1 MKSKFFLIASLAMCI
16 VFSACSSNSNAP
28 SNDTK
33 TETTVKESEVKNN
46 ADNSANSKEN
56 TSKEHAADKIVLDH
70 AFGQTILDKKPERVA
85 TIAWGNHDVALALG
99 IVPVGF
105 SKVNYGVSAEKGVLP
120 WTEEKIKELNGEANL
135 FDDLD
140 GLNFEAISN
149 SKPDVILAGYSGIT
163 KEDYDTLSKIAPVA
177 AYKSKP
183 WQTLWRDMIKIDSK
197 ALGMEKEGDELI
209 KNTEARI
216 SKELEKHPEIRGKKV
231 LFTTI
236 NAADTSKFWIFTSK
250 DPRANYL
257 TDLGLVFP
265 ESLKEF
271 ESEDSF
277 AKEISAEEANK
288 INDADVIITY
298 GDDKT
303 IETLQKDPLLGK
315 INAIKNGAVA
325 VIPDNTPLASSCTP
339 TPLSINYNIEEY
351 LNLIGTACKNAK

>member
-1 MKSKFFLIASLAMCI
+1 MIIIIDIIDLKYVQGVLMKNKFFLIAILAMCI
-16 VFSACSSNSNAP
+16 VFSACSSNS
-28 SNDTK
+28 
-33 TETTVKESEVKNN
+33 VKNE
-46 ADNSANSKEN
+46 EN
-56 TSKEHAADKIVLDH
+56 TSKEHAPDKIVLDH

-99 IVPVGF
+99 IVPVGL
-105 SKVNYGVSAEKGVLP
+105 SKANYGVSADKGVLP
-120 WTEEKIKELNGEANL
+120 WTEEKIKELNGKANL

-183 WQTLWRDMIKIDSK
+183 WQTLWRDMIRIDSK

-216 SKELEKHPEIRGKKV
+216 SKELEKHPEIKGKIKGKKV
-231 LFTTI
+231 LFTMI
-236 NAADTSKFWIFTSK
+236 NAADTSKFWIYTSK

-303 IETLQKDPLLGK
+303 LEALQKDPLLGK

-325 VIPDNTPLASSCTP
+325 VIPDNTPLAASCTP
-339 TPLSINYNIEEY
+339 TPLSINYTIEEY
-351 LNLIGTACKNAK
+351 LNLLGNACKNAK

>member
-1 MKSKFFLIASLAMCI
+1 MCI
-16 VFSACSSNSNAP
+16 VFSACSSNS
-28 SNDTK
+28 
-33 TETTVKESEVKNN
+33 VKNE
-46 ADNSANSKEN
+46 EN
-56 TSKEHAADKIVLDH
+56 TSKEHAPDKIVLDH

-105 SKVNYGVSAEKGVLP
+105 SKANYGVSADKGVLP
-120 WTEEKIKELNGEANL
+120 WTEEKIKELNGKANL

-216 SKELEKHPEIRGKKV
+216 SKELEKHPEIKGKIKGKKV
-231 LFTTI
+231 LFTMI
-236 NAADTSKFWIFTSK
+236 NAADTSKFWIYTSK

-303 IETLQKDPLLGK
+303 LEALQKDPLLGK

-325 VIPDNTPLASSCTP
+325 VIPDNTPLAASCTP
-339 TPLSINYNIEEY
+339 TPLSINYTIEEY
-351 LNLIGTACKNAK
+351 LNILGNACKNAK

>member
-1 MKSKFFLIASLAMCI
+1 MKNKFFLIAILAMCI
-16 VFSACSSNSNAP
+16 VFSACSSNS
-28 SNDTK
+28 
-33 TETTVKESEVKNN
+33 VKNE
-46 ADNSANSKEN
+46 EN
-56 TSKEHAADKIVLDH
+56 TSKEHAPDKIVLDH

-105 SKVNYGVSAEKGVLP
+105 SKANYGVSADKGVLP
-120 WTEEKIKELNGEANL
+120 WTEEKIKELNGKANL

-183 WQTLWRDMIKIDSK
+183 WQDMIKIDSK

-216 SKELEKHPEIRGKKV
+216 SKELEKHPEIKGKIKGKKV
-231 LFTTI
+231 LFTMI
-236 NAADTSKFWIFTSK
+236 NAADTSKFWIYTSK

-303 IETLQKDPLLGK
+303 LEALQKDPLLGK

-325 VIPDNTPLASSCTP
+325 VIPDNTPLAASCTP
-339 TPLSINYNIEEY
+339 TPLSINYTIEEY
-351 LNLIGTACKNAK
+351 LNLLGNACKNAK

>member
-1 MKSKFFLIASLAMCI
+1 
-16 VFSACSSNSNAP
+16 CSSNS
-28 SNDTK
+28 
-33 TETTVKESEVKNN
+33 VKNE
-46 ADNSANSKEN
+46 EN
-56 TSKEHAADKIVLDH
+56 TSKEHAPDKIVLDH

-99 IVPVGF
+99 IVPVGL
-105 SKVNYGVSAEKGVLP
+105 SKANYGVSADKGVLP
-120 WTEEKIKELNGEANL
+120 WTEEKIKELNGKANL

-183 WQTLWRDMIKIDSK
+183 WQTLWRDMIRIDSK

-216 SKELEKHPEIRGKKV
+216 SKELEKHPEIKGKIKGKKV
-231 LFTTI
+231 LFTMI
-236 NAADTSKFWIFTSK
+236 NAADTSKFWIYTSK

-303 IETLQKDPLLGK
+303 LEALQKDPLLGK

-325 VIPDNTPLASSCTP
+325 VIPDNTPLAASCTP
-339 TPLSINYNIEEY
+339 TPLSINYTIEEY
-351 LNLIGTACKNAK
+351 LNLLGNACKNAK

>member
-1 MKSKFFLIASLAMCI
+1 
-16 VFSACSSNSNAP
+16 FSACSSNS
-28 SNDTK
+28 
-33 TETTVKESEVKNN
+33 VKNE
-46 ADNSANSKEN
+46 EN
-56 TSKEHAADKIVLDH
+56 TSKEHAPDKIVLDH

-105 SKVNYGVSAEKGVLP
+105 SKANYGVSADKGVLP
-120 WTEEKIKELNGEANL
+120 WTEEKIKELNGKANL

-216 SKELEKHPEIRGKKV
+216 SKELEKHPEIKGKIKGKKV
-231 LFTTI
+231 LFTMI
-236 NAADTSKFWIFTSK
+236 NAADTSKFWIYTSK

-303 IETLQKDPLLGK
+303 LEALQKDPLLGK

-325 VIPDNTPLASSCTP
+325 VIPDNTPLAASCTP
-339 TPLSINYNIEEY
+339 TPLSINYTIEEY
-351 LNLIGTACKNAK
+351 LNILGNACKNAK

>member
-1 MKSKFFLIASLAMCI
+1 MKNKFFLIAILAMCI
-16 VFSACSSNSNAP
+16 VFSACSSNS
-28 SNDTK
+28 
-33 TETTVKESEVKNN
+33 VKNE
-46 ADNSANSKEN
+46 EN
-56 TSKEHAADKIVLDH
+56 TSKEHAPDKIVLDH

-105 SKVNYGVSAEKGVLP
+105 SKANYGVSADKGVLP
-120 WTEEKIKELNGEANL
+120 WTEEKIKELNGKANL

-216 SKELEKHPEIRGKKV
+216 SKELEKHPEIKGKIKGKKV
-231 LFTTI
+231 LFTMI
-236 NAADTSKFWIFTSK
+236 NAADTSKFWIYTSK

-303 IETLQKDPLLGK
+303 LEALQKDPLLGK

-325 VIPDNTPLASSCTP
+325 VIPYNTPLAASCTP
-339 TPLSINYNIEEY
+339 TPLSINYTIEEY
-351 LNLIGTACKNAK
+351 LNLLGNACKNAK

>member
-1 MKSKFFLIASLAMCI
+1 
-16 VFSACSSNSNAP
+16 SSNS
-28 SNDTK
+28 
-33 TETTVKESEVKNN
+33 VKNE
-46 ADNSANSKEN
+46 EN
-56 TSKEHAADKIVLDH
+56 TSKEHAPDKIVLDH

-105 SKVNYGVSAEKGVLP
+105 SKANYGVSADKGVLP
-120 WTEEKIKELNGEANL
+120 WTEEKIKELNGKANL

-216 SKELEKHPEIRGKKV
+216 SKELEKHPEIKGKIKGKKV
-231 LFTTI
+231 LFTMI
-236 NAADTSKFWIFTSK
+236 NAADTSKFWIYTSK

-303 IETLQKDPLLGK
+303 LEALQKDPLLGK

-325 VIPDNTPLASSCTP
+325 VIPDNTPLAASCTP
-339 TPLSINYNIEEY
+339 TPLSINYTIEEY
-351 LNLIGTACKNAK
+351 LNILGNACKNAK

>member
-1 MKSKFFLIASLAMCI
+1 MIIIIDIIDLKYVQGVFMKNKFFLIAILAMCI
-16 VFSACSSNSNAP
+16 VFSACSSNS
-28 SNDTK
+28 
-33 TETTVKESEVKNN
+33 VKNE
-46 ADNSANSKEN
+46 EN
-56 TSKEHAADKIVLDH
+56 TSKEHAPDKIVLDH

-99 IVPVGF
+99 IVPVGL
-105 SKVNYGVSAEKGVLP
+105 SKANYGVIADKGVLP
-120 WTEEKIKELNGEANL
+120 WTEEKIKELNGKANL

-183 WQTLWRDMIKIDSK
+183 WQTLWRDMIRIDSK

-216 SKELEKHPEIRGKKV
+216 SKELEKYPEIKGKIKGKKV
-231 LFTTI
+231 LFTMI
-236 NAADTSKFWIFTSK
+236 NAADTSKFWIYTSK

-303 IETLQKDPLLGK
+303 LEALQKDPLLGK

-325 VIPDNTPLASSCTP
+325 VIPDNTPLAASCTP
-339 TPLSINYNIEEY
+339 TPLSINYTIEEY
-351 LNLIGTACKNAK
+351 LNLLGNACKNAK

>member
-1 MKSKFFLIASLAMCI
+1 KFFLIAILAMCI
-16 VFSACSSNSNAP
+16 VFSACSSNS
-28 SNDTK
+28 
-33 TETTVKESEVKNN
+33 VKNE
-46 ADNSANSKEN
+46 EN
-56 TSKEHAADKIVLDH
+56 TSKEHAPDKIVLDH

-99 IVPVGF
+99 IVPVGL
-105 SKVNYGVSAEKGVLP
+105 SKANYGVSADKGVLP
-120 WTEEKIKELNGEANL
+120 WTEEKIKELNGKANL

-183 WQTLWRDMIKIDSK
+183 WQTLWRDMIRIDSK

-216 SKELEKHPEIRGKKV
+216 SKELEKHPEIKGKIKGKKV
-231 LFTTI
+231 LFTMI
-236 NAADTSKFWIFTSK
+236 NAADTSKFWIYTSK

-303 IETLQKDPLLGK
+303 LEALQKDPLLGK

-325 VIPDNTPLASSCTP
+325 VIPDNTPLAASCTP
-339 TPLSINYNIEEY
+339 TPLSINYTIEEY
-351 LNLIGTACKNAK
+351 LNLLGNACKNAK

>member
-1 MKSKFFLIASLAMCI
+1 MKNKFFLIAILAMCI
-16 VFSACSSNSNAP
+16 VFSACSSNS
-28 SNDTK
+28 
-33 TETTVKESEVKNN
+33 VKNE
-46 ADNSANSKEN
+46 EN
-56 TSKEHAADKIVLDH
+56 TSKEHAPDKIVLDHAFGQTILDH

-105 SKVNYGVSAEKGVLP
+105 SKANYGVSADKGVLP
-120 WTEEKIKELNGEANL
+120 WTEEKIKELNGKANL

-216 SKELEKHPEIRGKKV
+216 SKELEKHPEIKGKIKGKKV
-231 LFTTI
+231 LFTMI
-236 NAADTSKFWIFTSK
+236 NAADTSKFWIYTSK

-303 IETLQKDPLLGK
+303 LEALQKDPLLGK

-325 VIPDNTPLASSCTP
+325 VIPDNTPLAASCTP
-339 TPLSINYNIEEY
+339 TPLSINYTIEEY
-351 LNLIGTACKNAK
+351 LNLLGNACKNAK

>member
-56 TSKEHAADKIVLDH
+56 TSKEHAPNQIVLDH

-105 SKVNYGVSAEKGVLP
+105 SKANYGVSAEKGVLP
-120 WTEEKIKELNGEANL
+120 WTEEKIKELNGETNL

-149 SKPDVILAGYSGIT
+149 SKPDVILAAYSGIT
-163 KEDYDTLSKIAPVA
+163 QEDYDTLSKIAPVA
-177 AYKSKP
+177 AYQSKP
-183 WQTLWRDMIKIDSK
+183 WQTLWKDMVKIDSK

-216 SKELEKHPEIRGKKV
+216 AKELEKHPEIKGKKI
-231 LFTTI
+231 LFTSI

-277 AKEISAEEANK
+277 AKEISAEEADK

-325 VIPDNTPLASSCTP
+325 VIPENTPLAASCTP
-339 TPLSINYNIEEY
+339 TPLSINYTIEEF
-351 LNLIGTACKNAK
+351 LNILGNACKNAK

>member
-1 MKSKFFLIASLAMCI
+1 MLAMCI
-16 VFSACSSNSNAP
+16 VFSACSSNS
-28 SNDTK
+28 
-33 TETTVKESEVKNN
+33 VKNE
-46 ADNSANSKEN
+46 EN
-56 TSKEHAADKIVLDH
+56 TSKEHAPDKIVLDH

-105 SKVNYGVSAEKGVLP
+105 SKANYGVSADKGVLP
-120 WTEEKIKELNGEANL
+120 WTEEKIKELNGKANL

-216 SKELEKHPEIRGKKV
+216 SKELEKHPEIKGKIKGKKV
-231 LFTTI
+231 LFTMI
-236 NAADTSKFWIFTSK
+236 NAADTSKFWIYTSK

-303 IETLQKDPLLGK
+303 LEALQKDPLLGK

-325 VIPDNTPLASSCTP
+325 VIPDNTPLAASCTP
-339 TPLSINYNIEEY
+339 TPLSINYTIEEY
-351 LNLIGTACKNAK
+351 LNILGNACKNAK

>member
-1 MKSKFFLIASLAMCI
+1 
-16 VFSACSSNSNAP
+16 FSACSSNS
-28 SNDTK
+28 
-33 TETTVKESEVKNN
+33 VKNE
-46 ADNSANSKEN
+46 EN
-56 TSKEHAADKIVLDH
+56 TSKEHAPDKIVLDH

-105 SKVNYGVSAEKGVLP
+105 SKANYGVSADKGVLP
-120 WTEEKIKELNGEANL
+120 WTEEKIKELNGKANL

-216 SKELEKHPEIRGKKV
+216 SKELEKYPEIKGKIKGKKV
-231 LFTTI
+231 LFTMI
-236 NAADTSKFWIFTSK
+236 NAADTSKFWIYTSK

-303 IETLQKDPLLGK
+303 LEALQKDPLLGK

-325 VIPDNTPLASSCTP
+325 VIPDNTPLAASCTP
-339 TPLSINYNIEEY
+339 TPLSINYTIEEY
-351 LNLIGTACKNAK
+351 LNLLGNACKNAK

>member
-1 MKSKFFLIASLAMCI
+1 MIIIIDIIDLKYVQGIFMKNKFFLIAILAMCI
-16 VFSACSSNSNAP
+16 VFSACSSNS
-28 SNDTK
+28 
-33 TETTVKESEVKNN
+33 VKNE
-46 ADNSANSKEN
+46 EN
-56 TSKEHAADKIVLDH
+56 TSKEHAPDKIVLDH

-99 IVPVGF
+99 IVPVGL
-105 SKVNYGVSAEKGVLP
+105 SKANYGVSADKGVLP
-120 WTEEKIKELNGEANL
+120 WTEEKIKELNGKANL

-183 WQTLWRDMIKIDSK
+183 WQTLWRDMIRIDSK

-216 SKELEKHPEIRGKKV
+216 SKELEKYPEIKGKIKGKKV
-231 LFTTI
+231 LFTMI
-236 NAADTSKFWIFTSK
+236 NAADTSKFWIYTSK

-303 IETLQKDPLLGK
+303 LEALQKDPLLGK

-325 VIPDNTPLASSCTP
+325 VIPDNTPLAASCTP
-339 TPLSINYNIEEY
+339 TPLSINYTIEEY
-351 LNLIGTACKNAK
+351 LNLLGNACKNAK

>member
-1 MKSKFFLIASLAMCI
+1 M
-16 VFSACSSNSNAP
+16 
-28 SNDTK
+28 D
-33 TETTVKESEVKNN
+33 
-46 ADNSANSKEN
+46 
-56 TSKEHAADKIVLDH
+56 
-70 AFGQTILDKKPERVA
+70 RR
-85 TIAWGNHDVALALG
+85 
-99 IVPVGF
+99 
-105 SKVNYGVSAEKGVLP
+105 
-120 WTEEKIKELNGEANL
+120 KIKELNGKANL

-216 SKELEKHPEIRGKKV
+216 SKELEKHPEIKGKIKGKKV
-231 LFTTI
+231 LFTMI
-236 NAADTSKFWIFTSK
+236 NAADTSKFWIYTSK

-303 IETLQKDPLLGK
+303 LEALQKDPLLGK

-325 VIPDNTPLASSCTP
+325 VIPDNTPLAASCTP
-339 TPLSINYNIEEY
+339 TPLSINYTIEEY
-351 LNLIGTACKNAK
+351 LNLLGNACKNAK

>member
-1 MKSKFFLIASLAMCI
+1 
-16 VFSACSSNSNAP
+16 
-28 SNDTK
+28 
-33 TETTVKESEVKNN
+33 KNE
-46 ADNSANSKEN
+46 EN
-56 TSKEHAADKIVLDH
+56 TSKEHAPDKIVLDH

-105 SKVNYGVSAEKGVLP
+105 SKANYGVSADKGVLP
-120 WTEEKIKELNGEANL
+120 WTEEKIKELNGKANL

-216 SKELEKHPEIRGKKV
+216 SKELEKHPEIKGKIKGKKV
-231 LFTTI
+231 LFTMI
-236 NAADTSKFWIFTSK
+236 NAADTSKFWIYTSK

-303 IETLQKDPLLGK
+303 LEALQKDPLLGK

-325 VIPDNTPLASSCTP
+325 VIPDNTPLAASCTP
-339 TPLSINYNIEEY
+339 TPLSINYTIEEY
-351 LNLIGTACKNAK
+351 INILGNACKNAK

>member
-1 MKSKFFLIASLAMCI
+1 
-16 VFSACSSNSNAP
+16 SNS
-28 SNDTK
+28 
-33 TETTVKESEVKNN
+33 VKNE
-46 ADNSANSKEN
+46 EN
-56 TSKEHAADKIVLDH
+56 TSKEHAPDKIVLDH

-99 IVPVGF
+99 IVPVGL
-105 SKVNYGVSAEKGVLP
+105 SKANYGVSADKGVLP
-120 WTEEKIKELNGEANL
+120 WTEEKIKELNGKANL

-183 WQTLWRDMIKIDSK
+183 WQTLWRDMIRIDSK

-216 SKELEKHPEIRGKKV
+216 SKELEKHPEIKGKIKGKKV
-231 LFTTI
+231 LFTMI
-236 NAADTSKFWIFTSK
+236 NAADTSKFWIYTSK

-303 IETLQKDPLLGK
+303 LEALQKDPLLGK

-325 VIPDNTPLASSCTP
+325 VIPDNTPLAASCTP
-339 TPLSINYNIEEY
+339 TPLSINYTIEEY
-351 LNLIGTACKNAK
+351 LNLLGNACKNAK

>member
-1 MKSKFFLIASLAMCI
+1 
-16 VFSACSSNSNAP
+16 NS
-28 SNDTK
+28 
-33 TETTVKESEVKNN
+33 VKNE
-46 ADNSANSKEN
+46 EN
-56 TSKEHAADKIVLDH
+56 TSKEHAPDKIVLDH

-105 SKVNYGVSAEKGVLP
+105 SKANYGVSADKGVLP
-120 WTEEKIKELNGEANL
+120 WTEEKIKELNGKANL

-216 SKELEKHPEIRGKKV
+216 SKELEKHPELKGKIIGKKV
-231 LFTTI
+231 LFTMI
-236 NAADTSKFWIFTSK
+236 NAADTSKFWIYTSK

-303 IETLQKDPLLGK
+303 LEALQKDPLLGK

-325 VIPDNTPLASSCTP
+325 VIPDNTPLAASCTP
-339 TPLSINYNIEEY
+339 TPLSINYTIEEY
-351 LNLIGTACKNAK
+351 LNLLGNACKNAK

>member
-1 MKSKFFLIASLAMCI
+1 
-16 VFSACSSNSNAP
+16 SACSSNS
-28 SNDTK
+28 
-33 TETTVKESEVKNN
+33 VKNE
-46 ADNSANSKEN
+46 EN
-56 TSKEHAADKIVLDH
+56 TSKEHAPDKIVLDH

-99 IVPVGF
+99 IVPVGL
-105 SKVNYGVSAEKGVLP
+105 SKANYGVSADKGVLP
-120 WTEEKIKELNGEANL
+120 WTEEKIKELNGKANL

-183 WQTLWRDMIKIDSK
+183 WQTLWRDMIRIDSK

-216 SKELEKHPEIRGKKV
+216 SKELEKHPEIKGKIKGKKV
-231 LFTTI
+231 LFTMI
-236 NAADTSKFWIFTSK
+236 NAADTSKFWIYTSK

-303 IETLQKDPLLGK
+303 LEALQKDPLLGK

-325 VIPDNTPLASSCTP
+325 VIPDNTPLAASCTP
-339 TPLSINYNIEEY
+339 TPLSINYTIEEY
-351 LNLIGTACKNAK
+351 LNLLGNACKNAK

>member
-1 MKSKFFLIASLAMCI
+1 MKNKFFLIAILAMCI
-16 VFSACSSNSNAP
+16 VFSACSSNS
-28 SNDTK
+28 
-33 TETTVKESEVKNN
+33 VKNE
-46 ADNSANSKEN
+46 EN
-56 TSKEHAADKIVLDH
+56 TSKEHAPDKIVLDH
-70 AFGQTILDKKPERVA
+70 AFGQTILDKNA

-105 SKVNYGVSAEKGVLP
+105 SKANYGVSADKGVLP
-120 WTEEKIKELNGEANL
+120 WTEEKIKELNGKANL

-216 SKELEKHPEIRGKKV
+216 SKELEKHPEIKGKIKGKKV
-231 LFTTI
+231 LFTMI
-236 NAADTSKFWIFTSK
+236 NAADTSKFWIYTSK

-303 IETLQKDPLLGK
+303 LEALQKDPLLGK

-325 VIPDNTPLASSCTP
+325 VIPDNTPLAASCTP
-339 TPLSINYNIEEY
+339 TPLSINYTIEEY
-351 LNLIGTACKNAK
+351 LNLLGNACKNAK

>member
-1 MKSKFFLIASLAMCI
+1 AILAMCI
-16 VFSACSSNSNAP
+16 VFSACSSNS
-28 SNDTK
+28 
-33 TETTVKESEVKNN
+33 VKNE
-46 ADNSANSKEN
+46 EN
-56 TSKEHAADKIVLDH
+56 TSKEHAPDKIVLDH

-105 SKVNYGVSAEKGVLP
+105 SKANYGVSADKGVLP
-120 WTEEKIKELNGEANL
+120 WTEEKIKELNGKANL

-216 SKELEKHPEIRGKKV
+216 SKELEKHPEIKGKIKGKKV
-231 LFTTI
+231 LFTMI
-236 NAADTSKFWIFTSK
+236 NAADTSKFWIYTSK

-303 IETLQKDPLLGK
+303 LEALQKDPLLGK

-325 VIPDNTPLASSCTP
+325 VIPDNTPLAASCTP
-339 TPLSINYNIEEY
+339 TPLSINYTIEEY
-351 LNLIGTACKNAK
+351 LNILGNACKNAK

>member
-1 MKSKFFLIASLAMCI
+1 
-16 VFSACSSNSNAP
+16 SNS
-28 SNDTK
+28 
-33 TETTVKESEVKNN
+33 VKNE
-46 ADNSANSKEN
+46 EN
-56 TSKEHAADKIVLDH
+56 TSKEQAPDKIVLDH

-105 SKVNYGVSAEKGVLP
+105 SKANYGVSADKGVLP
-120 WTEEKIKELNGEANL
+120 WTEEKIKELNGKANL

-216 SKELEKHPEIRGKKV
+216 SKELEKHPEIKGKIKGKKV
-231 LFTTI
+231 LFTMI
-236 NAADTSKFWIFTSK
+236 NAADTSKFWIYTSK

-303 IETLQKDPLLGK
+303 LEALQKDPLLGK

-325 VIPDNTPLASSCTP
+325 VIPDNTPLAASCTP
-339 TPLSINYNIEEY
+339 TPLSINYTIEEY
-351 LNLIGTACKNAK
+351 LNLLGNACKNAK

>member
-1 MKSKFFLIASLAMCI
+1 
-16 VFSACSSNSNAP
+16 SSNS
-28 SNDTK
+28 
-33 TETTVKESEVKNN
+33 VKNE
-46 ADNSANSKEN
+46 EN
-56 TSKEHAADKIVLDH
+56 TSKEHALDKIVLDH

-99 IVPVGF
+99 IVPVGL
-105 SKVNYGVSAEKGVLP
+105 SKANYGVSADKGVLP
-120 WTEEKIKELNGEANL
+120 WTEEKIKELNGKANL

-216 SKELEKHPEIRGKKV
+216 SKELEKHPEIKGKIKGKKV
-231 LFTTI
+231 LFTMI
-236 NAADTSKFWIFTSK
+236 NAADTSKFWIYTSK

-303 IETLQKDPLLGK
+303 LEALQKDPLLGK

-325 VIPDNTPLASSCTP
+325 VIPDNTPLAASCTP
-339 TPLSINYNIEEY
+339 TPLSINYTIEEY
-351 LNLIGTACKNAK
+351 LNILGNACKNAK

>member
-1 MKSKFFLIASLAMCI
+1 MIIIIDIIDLKYVQGVFMKNKFFLIAILAMCI
-16 VFSACSSNSNAP
+16 VFSACSSNS
-28 SNDTK
+28 
-33 TETTVKESEVKNN
+33 VKNE
-46 ADNSANSKEN
+46 EN
-56 TSKEHAADKIVLDH
+56 TSEEHAPDKIVLDH

-99 IVPVGF
+99 IVPVGL
-105 SKVNYGVSAEKGVLP
+105 SKANYGVSADKGVLP
-120 WTEEKIKELNGEANL
+120 WTEEKIKELNGKANL

-183 WQTLWRDMIKIDSK
+183 WQTLWRDMIRIDSK

-216 SKELEKHPEIRGKKV
+216 SKELEKHPEIKGKIKGKKV
-231 LFTTI
+231 LFTMI
-236 NAADTSKFWIFTSK
+236 NAADTSKFWIYTSK

-303 IETLQKDPLLGK
+303 LEALQKDPLLGK

-325 VIPDNTPLASSCTP
+325 VIPDNTPLAASCTP
-339 TPLSINYNIEEY
+339 TPLSINYTIEEY
-351 LNLIGTACKNAK
+351 LNLLGNACKNAK

>member
-1 MKSKFFLIASLAMCI
+1 MLAMCI
-16 VFSACSSNSNAP
+16 VFSACSSNS
-28 SNDTK
+28 
-33 TETTVKESEVKNN
+33 VKNE
-46 ADNSANSKEN
+46 EN
-56 TSKEHAADKIVLDH
+56 TSKEHAPDKIVLDH

-99 IVPVGF
+99 IVPVGL
-105 SKVNYGVSAEKGVLP
+105 SKANYGVSADKGVLP
-120 WTEEKIKELNGEANL
+120 WTEEKIKELNGKANL

-183 WQTLWRDMIKIDSK
+183 WQTLWRDMIRIDSK

-216 SKELEKHPEIRGKKV
+216 SKELEKHPEIKGKIKGKKV
-231 LFTTI
+231 LFTMI
-236 NAADTSKFWIFTSK
+236 NAADTSKFWIYTSK

-303 IETLQKDPLLGK
+303 LEALQKDPLLGK

-325 VIPDNTPLASSCTP
+325 VIPDNTPLAASCTP
-339 TPLSINYNIEEY
+339 TPLSINYTIEEY
-351 LNLIGTACKNAK
+351 LNLLGNACKNAK

>member
-1 MKSKFFLIASLAMCI
+1 
-16 VFSACSSNSNAP
+16 SSNS
-28 SNDTK
+28 
-33 TETTVKESEVKNN
+33 VKNE
-46 ADNSANSKEN
+46 EN
-56 TSKEHAADKIVLDH
+56 TSKEHAPDKIVLDH

-105 SKVNYGVSAEKGVLP
+105 SKANYGVSADKGVLP
-120 WTEEKIKELNGEANL
+120 WTEEKIKELNGKANL

-216 SKELEKHPEIRGKKV
+216 SKELEKHPEIKGKIKGKKV
-231 LFTTI
+231 LFTMI
-236 NAADTSKFWIFTSK
+236 NAADTSKFWIYTSK

-303 IETLQKDPLLGK
+303 LEALQKDPLLGK

-325 VIPDNTPLASSCTP
+325 VIPDNTPLAASCTP
-339 TPLSINYNIEEY
+339 TPLSINYTIEEY
-351 LNLIGTACKNAK
+351 LNLLGNACKNAK

>member
-1 MKSKFFLIASLAMCI
+1 S
-16 VFSACSSNSNAP
+16 
-28 SNDTK
+28 
-33 TETTVKESEVKNN
+33 VKNE
-46 ADNSANSKEN
+46 EN
-56 TSKEHAADKIVLDH
+56 TSKEHAPDKIVLDH

-105 SKVNYGVSAEKGVLP
+105 SKANYGVSADKGVLP
-120 WTEEKIKELNGEANL
+120 WTEEKIKELNGKANL

-216 SKELEKHPEIRGKKV
+216 SKELEKHPEIKGKIKGKKV
-231 LFTTI
+231 LFTMI
-236 NAADTSKFWIFTSK
+236 NAADTSKFWIYTSK

-303 IETLQKDPLLGK
+303 LEALQKDPLLGK

-325 VIPDNTPLASSCTP
+325 VIPDNTPLAASCTP
-339 TPLSINYNIEEY
+339 TPLSINYTIEEY
-351 LNLIGTACKNAK
+351 LNLLGNACKNAK

>member
-1 MKSKFFLIASLAMCI
+1 MKSKFFLIASLVMCI

-33 TETTVKESEVKNN
+33 TETKVEESDSVKSAENN
-46 ADNSANSKEN
+46 
-56 TSKEHAADKIVLDH
+56 SKEHAADKIVLDH

-105 SKVNYGVSAEKGVLP
+105 SKANYGVSADKGVLP

-149 SKPDVILAGYSGIT
+149 SKPDVILAAYSGIT
-163 KEDYDTLSKIAPVA
+163 QEDYDTLSKIAPVA
-177 AYKSKP
+177 AYQSQP
-183 WQTLWRDMIKIDSK
+183 WQTLWRDMVKIDSK

-216 SKELEKHPEIRGKKV
+216 AKELEKHPEIKGKKV
-231 LFTTI
+231 LFTMI
-236 NAADTSKFWIFTSK
+236 NAADTSKFWIYTSK

-257 TDLGLVFP
+257 TDLGLIFP

-277 AKEISAEEANK
+277 AKEISAEEADK

-315 INAIKNGAVA
+315 INAIKNGAIA
-325 VIPDNTPLASSCTP
+325 VIPENTPLAASCTP
-339 TPLSINYNIEEY
+339 TPLSINYTIEEY
-351 LNLIGTACKNAK
+351 LNLLGNACKNAK

>member
-1 MKSKFFLIASLAMCI
+1 MKNKFFLIAILAMCI

-33 TETTVKESEVKNN
+33 TETKVEDSNSVKNE
-46 ADNSANSKEN
+46 EN

-105 SKVNYGVSAEKGVLP
+105 SKVNYGVSADKGVLP
-120 WTEEKIKELNGEANL
+120 WTEEKIKELNGKVNL

-163 KEDYDTLSKIAPVA
+163 QEDYDTLSKIAPVA

-216 SKELEKHPEIRGKKV
+216 SKELEKHPEIKGKKV
-231 LFTTI
+231 LFTII

-303 IETLQKDPLLGK
+303 LEALQKDPLLGK

-325 VIPDNTPLASSCTP
+325 VIPENTPLAASCTP
-339 TPLSINYNIEEY
+339 TPLSINYAIEEY
-351 LNLIGTACKNAK
+351 LNLLGNACKNAK

>member
-1 MKSKFFLIASLAMCI
+1 
-16 VFSACSSNSNAP
+16 
-28 SNDTK
+28 
-33 TETTVKESEVKNN
+33 
-46 ADNSANSKEN
+46 EN
-56 TSKEHAADKIVLDH
+56 TSKEHAPDKIVLDH

-105 SKVNYGVSAEKGVLP
+105 SKANYGVSADKGVLP
-120 WTEEKIKELNGEANL
+120 WTEEKIKELNGKANL

-216 SKELEKHPEIRGKKV
+216 SKELEKHPEIKGKIKGKKV
-231 LFTTI
+231 LFTMI
-236 NAADTSKFWIFTSK
+236 NAADTSKFWIYTSK

-303 IETLQKDPLLGK
+303 LEALQKDPLLGK

-325 VIPDNTPLASSCTP
+325 VIPDNTPLAASCTP
-339 TPLSINYNIEEY
+339 TPLSINYTIEEY
-351 LNLIGTACKNAK
+351 LNLLGNACKNAK

>member
-1 MKSKFFLIASLAMCI
+1 M
-16 VFSACSSNSNAP
+16 CSSNS
-28 SNDTK
+28 
-33 TETTVKESEVKNN
+33 VKNE
-46 ADNSANSKEN
+46 EN
-56 TSKEHAADKIVLDH
+56 TSKEHAPDKIVLDH

-105 SKVNYGVSAEKGVLP
+105 SKANYGVSADKGVLP
-120 WTEEKIKELNGEANL
+120 WTEEKIKELNGKANL

-216 SKELEKHPEIRGKKV
+216 SKELEKHPEIKGKIKGKKV
-231 LFTTI
+231 LFTMI
-236 NAADTSKFWIFTSK
+236 NAADTSKFWIYTSK

-303 IETLQKDPLLGK
+303 LEALQKDPLLGK

-325 VIPDNTPLASSCTP
+325 VIPDNTPLAASCTP
-339 TPLSINYNIEEY
+339 TPLSINYTIEEY
-351 LNLIGTACKNAK
+351 LNLLGNACKNAK

>member
-1 MKSKFFLIASLAMCI
+1 
-16 VFSACSSNSNAP
+16 VFSACSSNS
-28 SNDTK
+28 
-33 TETTVKESEVKNN
+33 VKNE
-46 ADNSANSKEN
+46 EN
-56 TSKEHAADKIVLDH
+56 TSKEHAPDKIVLDH

-105 SKVNYGVSAEKGVLP
+105 SKANYGVSADKGVLP
-120 WTEEKIKELNGEANL
+120 WTEEKIKELNGKANL

-216 SKELEKHPEIRGKKV
+216 SKELEKHPEIKGKIKGKKV
-231 LFTTI
+231 LFTMI
-236 NAADTSKFWIFTSK
+236 NAADTSKFWIYTSK

-303 IETLQKDPLLGK
+303 LEALQKDPLLGK

-325 VIPDNTPLASSCTP
+325 VIPDNTPLAASCTP
-339 TPLSINYNIEEY
+339 TPLSINYTIEEY
-351 LNLIGTACKNAK
+351 LNILGNACKNAK

>member
-1 MKSKFFLIASLAMCI
+1 MIIIIDIIDLKYVQGVFMKNKFFIIAILAMCI
-16 VFSACSSNSNAP
+16 VFSACSSNS
-28 SNDTK
+28 
-33 TETTVKESEVKNN
+33 VKNE
-46 ADNSANSKEN
+46 EN
-56 TSKEHAADKIVLDH
+56 TSKEHAPDKIVLDH

-99 IVPVGF
+99 IVPVGL
-105 SKVNYGVSAEKGVLP
+105 SKANYGVSADKGVLP
-120 WTEEKIKELNGEANL
+120 WTEEKIKELNGKANL

-183 WQTLWRDMIKIDSK
+183 WQTLWRDMIRIDSK

-216 SKELEKHPEIRGKKV
+216 SKELEKHPEIKGKIKGKKV
-231 LFTTI
+231 LFTMI
-236 NAADTSKFWIFTSK
+236 NAADTSKFWIYTSK

-303 IETLQKDPLLGK
+303 LEALQKDPLLGK

-325 VIPDNTPLASSCTP
+325 VIPDNTPLAASCTP
-339 TPLSINYNIEEY
+339 TPLSINYTIEEY
-351 LNLIGTACKNAK
+351 LNLLGNACKNAK

>member
-1 MKSKFFLIASLAMCI
+1 MKNKFFLIAILAMCI
-16 VFSACSSNSNAP
+16 VFSACSYNS
-28 SNDTK
+28 
-33 TETTVKESEVKNN
+33 VKNE
-46 ADNSANSKEN
+46 EN
-56 TSKEHAADKIVLDH
+56 TSKEHAPDKIVLDH

-105 SKVNYGVSAEKGVLP
+105 SKANYGVSADKGVLP
-120 WTEEKIKELNGEANL
+120 WTEEKIKELNGKANL

-216 SKELEKHPEIRGKKV
+216 SKELEKHPEIKGKIKGKKV
-231 LFTTI
+231 LFTMI
-236 NAADTSKFWIFTSK
+236 NAADTSKFWIYTSK

-303 IETLQKDPLLGK
+303 LEALQKDPLLGK

-325 VIPDNTPLASSCTP
+325 VIPDNTPLAASCTP
-339 TPLSINYNIEEY
+339 TPLSINYTIEEY
-351 LNLIGTACKNAK
+351 LNLLGNACKNAK

>member
-1 MKSKFFLIASLAMCI
+1 
-16 VFSACSSNSNAP
+16 
-28 SNDTK
+28 
-33 TETTVKESEVKNN
+33 VKNE
-46 ADNSANSKEN
+46 EN
-56 TSKEHAADKIVLDH
+56 TSKEHAPDKIVLDH

-105 SKVNYGVSAEKGVLP
+105 SKANYGVSADKGVLP
-120 WTEEKIKELNGEANL
+120 WTEEKIKELNGKANL

-216 SKELEKHPEIRGKKV
+216 SKELEKHPEIKGKIKGKKV
-231 LFTTI
+231 LFTMI
-236 NAADTSKFWIFTSK
+236 NAADTSKFWIYTSK

-303 IETLQKDPLLGK
+303 LEALQKDPLLGK

-325 VIPDNTPLASSCTP
+325 VIPDNTPLAASCTP
-339 TPLSINYNIEEY
+339 TPLSINYTIEEY
-351 LNLIGTACKNAK
+351 LNLLGNACKNAK

>member
-1 MKSKFFLIASLAMCI
+1 
-16 VFSACSSNSNAP
+16 FSACSSNS
-28 SNDTK
+28 
-33 TETTVKESEVKNN
+33 VKNE
-46 ADNSANSKEN
+46 EN
-56 TSKEHAADKIVLDH
+56 TSKEHAPDKIVLDH

-105 SKVNYGVSAEKGVLP
+105 SKANYGVSADKGVLP
-120 WTEEKIKELNGEANL
+120 WTEEKIKELNGKANL

-216 SKELEKHPEIRGKKV
+216 SKELEKHPEIKGKIKGKKV
-231 LFTTI
+231 LFTMI
-236 NAADTSKFWIFTSK
+236 NAADTSKFWIYTSK

-303 IETLQKDPLLGK
+303 LEALQKDPLLGK

-325 VIPDNTPLASSCTP
+325 VIPDNTPLAASCTP
-339 TPLSINYNIEEY
+339 TPLSINYTIEEY
-351 LNLIGTACKNAK
+351 LNLLGNACKNAK

>member
-16 VFSACSSNSNAP
+16 IFSACSSNSNAP

-56 TSKEHAADKIVLDH
+56 TSKEHAPNQIVLDH

-105 SKVNYGVSAEKGVLP
+105 SKANYGVSADKGLLP
-120 WTEEKIKELNGEANL
+120 WTEEKIKELNGEAKL

-149 SKPDVILAGYSGIT
+149 SKPDVILAAYSGIT
-163 KEDYDTLSKIAPVA
+163 QEDYDTLSKIAPVA
-177 AYKSKP
+177 AYQSKP
-183 WQTLWRDMIKIDSK
+183 WQTLWKDMVKIDSK

-209 KNTEARI
+209 KNTESRI
-216 SKELEKHPEIRGKKV
+216 AKELEKHPEIKGKKV
-231 LFTTI
+231 LFTMF

-277 AKEISAEEANK
+277 VKEISAEEADK

-325 VIPDNTPLASSCTP
+325 VIPENTPLAASWIP
-339 TPLSINYNIEEY
+339 TPLSINYAIEEF
-351 LNLIGTACKNAK
+351 LNILGNACKNAK

>member
-1 MKSKFFLIASLAMCI
+1 MIIIIDIIDLKYVQGVFMKNKFFLIAILAMCI
-16 VFSACSSNSNAP
+16 VFSACSSNS
-28 SNDTK
+28 
-33 TETTVKESEVKNN
+33 VKNE
-46 ADNSANSKEN
+46 EN
-56 TSKEHAADKIVLDH
+56 TSKEHAPDKIVLDH

-99 IVPVGF
+99 IVPVGL
-105 SKVNYGVSAEKGVLP
+105 SKANYGVSADKGVLP
-120 WTEEKIKELNGEANL
+120 WIEEKIKELNGKANL

-183 WQTLWRDMIKIDSK
+183 WQTLWRDMIRIDSK

-216 SKELEKHPEIRGKKV
+216 SKELEKHPEIKGKIKGKKV
-231 LFTTI
+231 LFTMI
-236 NAADTSKFWIFTSK
+236 NAADTSKFWIYTSK

-303 IETLQKDPLLGK
+303 LEALQKDPLLGK

-325 VIPDNTPLASSCTP
+325 VIPDNTPLAASCTP
-339 TPLSINYNIEEY
+339 TPLSINYTIEEY
-351 LNLIGTACKNAK
+351 LNLLGNACKNAK

>member
-1 MKSKFFLIASLAMCI
+1 MIIIIDIIDLKYVQGVFMKNKFFLIAILAMCI
-16 VFSACSSNSNAP
+16 VFSACSSNS
-28 SNDTK
+28 
-33 TETTVKESEVKNN
+33 VKNE
-46 ADNSANSKEN
+46 EN
-56 TSKEHAADKIVLDH
+56 TSKEHAPDKIVLDH

-99 IVPVGF
+99 IVPVGL
-105 SKVNYGVSAEKGVLP
+105 SKANYGVSADKGVLP
-120 WTEEKIKELNGEANL
+120 WTEEKIKELNGKANL

-183 WQTLWRDMIKIDSK
+183 WQTLWRDMIRIDSK

-216 SKELEKHPEIRGKKV
+216 SKELEKHPEIKGKIKGKKV
-231 LFTTI
+231 LFTMI
-236 NAADTSKFWIFTSK
+236 NAADTSKFWIYTSK

-303 IETLQKDPLLGK
+303 LEALQKDPLLGK

-325 VIPDNTPLASSCTP
+325 VIPDNTPLAASCTP
-339 TPLSINYNIEEY
+339 TPLSINYTIEEY
-351 LNLIGTACKNAK
+351 LNLLGNTCKNAK

>member
-1 MKSKFFLIASLAMCI
+1 MCI
-16 VFSACSSNSNAP
+16 VFSACSSNS
-28 SNDTK
+28 
-33 TETTVKESEVKNN
+33 VKNE
-46 ADNSANSKEN
+46 EN
-56 TSKEHAADKIVLDH
+56 TSKEHAPDKIVLDH

-105 SKVNYGVSAEKGVLP
+105 SKANYGVSADKGVLP
-120 WTEEKIKELNGEANL
+120 WTEEKIKELNGKANL

-216 SKELEKHPEIRGKKV
+216 SKELEKHPEIKGKIKGKKV
-231 LFTTI
+231 LFTMI
-236 NAADTSKFWIFTSK
+236 NAADTSKFWIYTSK

-303 IETLQKDPLLGK
+303 LEALQKDPLLGK

-325 VIPDNTPLASSCTP
+325 VIPDNTPLAASCTP
-339 TPLSINYNIEEY
+339 TPLSINYTIEEY
-351 LNLIGTACKNAK
+351 INLLGNACKNAK